1 MFEEYRDI
9 MTVNEVCI
17 ALSMGK
23 NNLYRLLKIGA
34 IKHIKVGKK
43 YLIPKVWLIDFINKC
58 R

>member
-1 MFEEYRDI
+1 MFEDYRDI

-17 ALSMGK
+17 ALSVGK
-23 NNLYRLLKIGA
+23 NTLYRLLKIGS

-43 YLIPKVWLIDFINKC
+43 FLIPKVCLIDFINKY